1 MDNYKPFST
10 HIERENRMMTKDK
23 NGFLYIGS
31 VAFAGFV
38 MMMEYYTTS
47 VCFISNY
54 WMYSI
59 LLMIVLF
66 LVVFLLFKNIPQM
79 SILFFVP
86 FLYTMPVV
94 SFYTIPKVIHTLNI
108 IDSKDIGFKAVVERV
123 AYTYRADPPYLY
135 AKVHDLPLMTK
146 MKVQVED
153 RDYNILHKG
162 DDIIVYGTIS
172 MLCFRYVGYEKY
184 TSINENK

>member
-1 MDNYKPFST
+1 
-10 HIERENRMMTKDK
+10 
-23 NGFLYIGS
+23 
-31 VAFAGFV
+31 
-38 MMMEYYTTS
+38 MEYYTTS

-54 WMYSI
+54 CLYSI
-59 LLMIVLF
+59 ILMIVLF
-66 LVVFLLFKNIPQM
+66 LVVFWLFKNISQLI
-79 SILFFVP
+79 ILFSLPCHFS
-86 FLYTMPVV
+86 MRAW
-94 SFYTIPKVIHTLNI
+94 SFYTLPKVIHPLNI
-108 IDSKDIGFKAVVERV
+108 IDSNDIGFKAVVERV

-184 TSINENK
+184 TSINEHKWQQIEKP